1 MWKRLYA
8 LIRHGELDRG
18 LNTEVQFHIDME
30 TDKNIRLGMSPQDA
44 RRLALRSFGP
54 MEKHKEETRDA
65 RGVSWFESLL
75 ADLRYGARAL
85 FKHPGYALLAVLTLG
100 LGIGAN
106 TAIFS
111 VINGVLLKPL
121 PYEHGDRLVV
131 IQQSRPLSG
140 QPQVGVAIAEYFDYR
155 ERGKDVFDGVV
166 EYHQMNFDL
175 INRGEPDRVSTGVV
189 SANFFDLLGIRPII
203 GRTFVASD
211 DVEGAEAVLILSHT
225 YWRTKFGGDP
235 NIVGQVFEMND
246 RPHRVIGVL
255 PNVPHYPQE
264 NDVYMPVLACPF
276 RAAGERQ
283 IPRNRRAFGA
293 LNVFGRV
300 KDGVSLEQAK
310 SAVETTCHNFTQD
323 AAFRAVYRPET
334 SGFRATTVPVR
345 EALTTGARRL
355 LLILLGITGLVL
367 LIACANVANLT
378 LARMLGRDRE
388 LAMRAAL
395 GAGRGRLVRQLL
407 TESTLLGVF
416 GGVLGVG
423 FAWLTIDM
431 LTTFVGRFTSRTGE
445 IALEP
450 TVLLFTLGVSVFT
463 GLLFGTLPAL
473 GSRVD
478 LVSALKQGGGQ
489 AGQAG
494 SHKRMQGALIVA
506 QVAVSVMLLVGAGL
520 LLASFYRLQQV
531 EAGYRSDGVLSAQIY
546 GNFSRYPGINELRK
560 LYLPVLERLQAQPG
574 VSAAAITN
582 AVPLGGGAPGTT
594 RFEIEG
600 RVVDD
605 PERRPTTDARVA
617 TPQYFATLGIP
628 IVAGRVFNDLDNE
641 ESMRVAV
648 INRSMTRYWDGADP
662 VGSRIRPVVP
672 APPPRPGAP
681 PPPEQPWYTVV
692 GVVGDVRQFGL
703 AQEAVAQ
710 LYIPLMQTPFGLAGQ
725 VLVRTAGDPAAF
737 GNVLRSTVY
746 AVDPNQPVENV
757 QTLDDLRSEALAAP
771 RLTATLLGVFAGLA
785 LLVTLAG
792 IGGVIATS
800 VQQRTKEFG
809 LRMALGARR
818 DGVLLMVV
826 RQGLTLVVIGLVIGI
841 GGALAAGRVLSAYLY
856 ETAPR
861 DPIIFAGVA
870 AVFILAGVVA
880 CLIPARRATTVDPL
894 IALRAE

>member
-1 MWKRLYA
+1 MWKRLSA
-8 LIRHGELDRG
+8 LFRHGELDRG
-18 LNTEVQFHIDME
+18 LNAEVRFHVEME
-30 TDKNIRLGMSPQDA
+30 TEKNIKLGMSPADA
-44 RRLALRSFGP
+44 RLKALRSFGP
-54 MEKHKEETRDA
+54 MEKHKEETREA
-65 RGVSWFESLL
+65 RGVSALETLI

-85 FKHPGYALLAVLTLG
+85 LKHPGYALLAIVTLG

-121 PYEHGDRLVV
+121 PYEHGDRLVIV
-131 IQQSRPLSG
+131 QQSRPLSG
-140 QPQVGVAIAEYFDYR
+140 QPQVGVAIAEYFEYR
-155 ERGKDVFDGVV
+155 ERGKDVFDGLV

-175 INRGEPDRVSTGVV
+175 INRGEPDRVNTGVV
-189 SANFFDLLGIRPII
+189 SHNFFDLLGIKPIL
-203 GRTFVASD
+203 GRSFIASD
-211 DVEGAEAVLILSHT
+211 DVRDAEAVLILSHT

-276 RAAGERQ
+276 RAAGERA
-283 IPRNRRAFGA
+283 IPQNRRAFGA
-293 LNVFGRV
+293 LNVFGRL
-300 KDGVSLEQAK
+300 KEGATAEQAA
-310 SAVETTCHNFTQD
+310 SAVGAICHNFTQD
-323 AAFRAVYRPET
+323 NKQVYRPET

-345 EALTTGARRL
+345 EALTSGAREL
-355 LLILLGITGLVL
+355 LLILLGITGLIL

-407 TESTLLGVF
+407 TESTLLAVV
-416 GGVLGVG
+416 GGALGVA
-423 FAWLTIDM
+423 FAWVTIDM

-445 IALEP
+445 IELDP
-450 TVLLFTLGVSVFT
+450 VVLIFSLGISIFT

-489 AGQAG
+489 AGDAG
-494 SHKRMQGALIVA
+494 SRKKMQGALIVA

-520 LLASFYRLQQV
+520 LLASFYRLQRV
-531 EAGYRSDGVLSAQIY
+531 ETGYRSDGVLSAQIF
-546 GNFSRYPGINELRK
+546 GNFSRYPNINAQRK

-574 VSAAAITN
+574 VNSAAITN
-582 AVPLGGGAPGTT
+582 AVPLAGGAPGTT

-600 RVVDD
+600 RANDD
-605 PERRPTTDARVA
+605 PERLPTTDARVA
-617 TPQYFATLGIP
+617 TPQYFATIGIP
-628 IVAGRVFNDLDNE
+628 VISGRVFSDFDTE
-641 ESMRVAV
+641 ESMPVVV
-648 INRSMTRYWDGADP
+648 INKAMTKYWDNSDP
-662 VGSRIRPVVP
+662 IGSRISPVGP
-672 APPPRPGAP
+672 PNAPRV
-681 PPPEQPWYTVV
+681 WFTVV

-703 AQEAVAQ
+703 AQETVAQ
-710 LYIPLMQTPFGLAGQ
+710 LYLPLTQSPFGIAGQ
-725 VLVRTAGDPAAF
+725 ILVRTAGDPASF

-771 RLTATLLGVFAGLA
+771 RLTATLLGIFATLA

-818 DGVLLMVV
+818 DGVLMMVL
-826 RQGLTLVVIGLVIGI
+826 RQGLTLVVIGLAIGI

-856 ETAPR
+856 QTAPR
-861 DPIIFAGVA
+861 DPLIFAGVA

>member
-1 MWKRLYA
+1 MLKRLMA
-8 LIRHGELDRG
+8 LLRGTELDRG
-18 LNTEVQFHIDME
+18 LNAEVRFHIDME
-30 TDKNIRLGMSPQDA
+30 TEKNIKLGMSPAEA
-44 RRLALRSFGP
+44 RVKALRSFGP
-54 MEKHKEETRDA
+54 MEKHKEDTREA
-65 RGVSWFESLL
+65 RGVSWLENLIGD
-75 ADLRYGARAL
+75 AKYGGRAL

-131 IQQSRPLSG
+131 LQQSRPLSG

-155 ERGKDVFDGVV
+155 ERGTDVFDGLV

-175 INRGEPDRVSTGVV
+175 INRGEPDRVNTGVV
-189 SANFFDLLGIRPII
+189 SHNFFDLLGIKPII
-203 GRTFVASD
+203 GRTFVAAD
-211 DVEGAEAVLILSHT
+211 DVRDAEAVLILSHT

-283 IPRNRRAFGA
+283 MAQNRRAFGA
-293 LNVFGRV
+293 LNVFGRL
-300 KDGVSLEQAK
+300 KEGTSPEQAA
-310 SAVETTCHNFTQD
+310 SAVESICHTFVQD
-323 AAFRAVYRPET
+323 NKQVYRPET
-334 SGFRATTVPVR
+334 SGFRGTTVPVR
-345 EALTTGARRL
+345 EALTSGAREL
-355 LLILLGITGLVL
+355 LLILLGITGLIL

-395 GAGRGRLVRQLL
+395 GAGRGRLIRQLL
-407 TESTLLGVF
+407 TESTLLAVI
-416 GGVLGVG
+416 GGVLGVA
-423 FAWLTIDM
+423 FAWVTIDM

-445 IALEP
+445 ITLDP
-450 TVLLFTLGVSVFT
+450 MVLVFTLGISILT
-463 GLLFGTLPAL
+463 GVLFGTLPAL

-478 LVSALKQGGGQ
+478 LVSALKQGG
-489 AGQAG
+489 AQAG
-494 SHKRMQGALIVA
+494 SGSGRKRMQGALIVA

-520 LLASFYRLQQV
+520 LLASFYRLQRV
-531 EAGYRSDGVLSAQIY
+531 ETGYRTEGVLSAQIF
-546 GNFSRYPGINELRK
+546 GNFSRYPNITELKK
-560 LYLPVLERLQAQPG
+560 LYLPVIERLQSQPG
-574 VSAAAITN
+574 VNAVAITN

-600 RVVDD
+600 KSVDD
-605 PERRPTTDARVA
+605 PDRLPTTDVRVA
-617 TPQYFATLGIP
+617 SPQYFATIGVP
-628 IVAGRVFNDLDNE
+628 VVAGRVFNDLDNE
-641 ESMRVAV
+641 ESQRVVV
-648 INRSMTRYWDGADP
+648 INKSMTRYWDGVDP
-662 VGSRIRPVVP
+662 IGSRIRPVFGGP
-672 APPPRPGAP
+672 NPP
-681 PPPEQPWYTVV
+681 QDWYTVV

-703 AQEAVAQ
+703 ARDMVAQ
-710 LYIPLMQTPFGLAGQ
+710 LYLPLRQSLGNFAGQ

-737 GNVLRSTVY
+737 GNVLRTTVH
-746 AVDPNQPVENV
+746 AVDPNQPVEQV

-771 RLTATLLGVFAGLA
+771 RLTATLLGIFAALA

-800 VQQRTKEFG
+800 VTQRTKEFG

-818 DGVLLMVV
+818 EGVMMMVL
-826 RQGLTLVVIGLVIGI
+826 RQGLTLVVIGLAIGVA
-841 GGALAAGRVLSAYLY
+841 GALAAGRVLNAYLY
-856 ETAPR
+856 QTAPR
-861 DPIIFAGVA
+861 DPVIFIAVA
-870 AVFILAGVVA
+870 AVFVVAGVAA

>member
-1 MWKRLYA
+1 MVKRLLA
-8 LIRHGELDRG
+8 LMRHGELDRAM
-18 LNTEVQFHIDME
+18 NAEVRFHVEME
-30 TDKNIRLGMSPQDA
+30 TEKNIKLGMSPDA
-44 RRLALRSFGP
+44 ARLKALRSFGP
-54 MEKHKEETRDA
+54 MERHKEDVREA
-65 RGVSWFESLL
+65 RGVSWVETLA

-85 FKHPGYALLAVLTLG
+85 VKRPGYALLAVLTLG

-121 PYEHGDRLVV
+121 PYEHGDRLVIV
-131 IQQSRPLSG
+131 QQSRPLSG

-155 ERGKDVFDGVV
+155 ERARDVFDGLV
-166 EYHQMNFDL
+166 EYHQMSFDL
-175 INRGEPDRVSTGVV
+175 INRGEPDRVDTGVV
-189 SANFFDLLGIRPII
+189 SHHFFDLLGIQPIV
-203 GRTFVASD
+203 GRSFVQGD

-283 IPRNRRAFGA
+283 MAQNRRAFAA
-293 LNVFGRV
+293 LNVFGRLGP
-300 KDGVSLEQAK
+300 GVAPEQAA
-310 SAVETTCHNFTQD
+310 SAVASISQTFTQD
-323 AAFRAVYRPET
+323 HAQVYRPET
-334 SGFRATTVPVR
+334 SGFRGTTIPVR
-345 EALTTGARRL
+345 DALTSGAREL
-355 LLILLGITGLVL
+355 LLILLGITGLIL

-407 TESTLLGVF
+407 TESTLLAVA
-416 GGVLGVG
+416 GGAIGIG
-423 FAWLTIDM
+423 FAWVTIDM

-445 IALEP
+445 IALDP
-450 TVLLFTLGVSVFT
+450 LVLVFTLGVSVLT

-489 AGQAG
+489 AGDAG
-494 SHKRMQGALIVA
+494 GRKRIQSALIVA

-520 LLASFYRLQQV
+520 LLASFYRLQRV
-531 EAGYRSDGVLSAQIY
+531 ETGYRSDGVLSAQIY
-546 GNFSRYPGINELRK
+546 GNFSRYPNINAQRK
-560 LYLPVLERLQAQPG
+560 LYLPVLERIQAQAG
-574 VSAAAITN
+574 VNAAAITN

-605 PERRPTTDARVA
+605 PERRPTTDVRVA
-617 TPQYFATLGIP
+617 SPQYFATIGIP
-628 IVAGRVFNDLDNE
+628 VRSGRVFSDLDTE
-641 ESMRVAV
+641 ESMPVVV
-648 INRSMTRYWDGADP
+648 INQAMTRYWDGTDP
-662 VGSRIRPVVP
+662 IGSRIRPI
-672 APPPRPGAP
+672 AGSQA
-681 PPPEQPWYTVV
+681 QPWFTVV

-703 AQEAVAQ
+703 AQDTVAQ
-710 LYIPLMQTPFGLAGQ
+710 LYLPLTQSPFGIAGQ
-725 VLVRTAGDPAAF
+725 ILVRTAGDPAAF
-737 GNVLRSTVY
+737 GNVLRSTVH
-746 AVDPNQPVENV
+746 AVDPNQPVESV

-785 LLVTLAG
+785 WLVTLAG

-818 DGVLLMVV
+818 DSVLVMVV
-826 RQGLTLVVIGLVIGI
+826 RQGLTLVVMGLVLGI
-841 GGALAAGRVLSAYLY
+841 GGALAGGRVLSAYLY
-856 ETAPR
+856 DTAPR

-870 AVFILAGVVA
+870 LAFIVAGVVA

>member
-1 MWKRLYA
+1 VIRRLR
-8 LIRHGELDRG
+8 LWWRGGRLDRE
-18 LNTEVQFHIDME
+18 LNAEVRFHVDME
-30 TDKNIRLGMSPQDA
+30 TEKNIKLGMSPGDA
-44 RRLALRSFGP
+44 RLKALRSFGP

-65 RGVSWFESLL
+65 RGVSAIETLV

-85 FKHPGYALLAVLTLG
+85 FKHPGYAALAIVTLG

-121 PYEHGDRLVV
+121 PYEHGDRLVIV
-131 IQQSRPLSG
+131 QQSRPLSG

-155 ERGKDVFDGVV
+155 ERGKDVFDGLV

-175 INRGEPDRVSTGVV
+175 INRGEPDRVNTGVV
-189 SANFFDLLGIRPII
+189 SHNFFDLLGIKPIL

-211 DVEGAEAVLILSHT
+211 DVRDAEAVLILSHT

-283 IPRNRRAFGA
+283 MAQNRRAFGA
-293 LNVFGRV
+293 LNVFGRL
-300 KDGVSLEQAK
+300 KEGATPEQAA
-310 SAVETTCHNFTQD
+310 STVGAICHNFTQD
-323 AAFRAVYRPET
+323 RAFKPVYRPET
-334 SGFRATTVPVR
+334 SGFRATTIPVR
-345 EALTTGARRL
+345 EALTTGARQL

-395 GAGRGRLVRQLL
+395 GAGRGRLTRQLL
-407 TESTLLGVF
+407 TESTLLAVVSGVI
-416 GGVLGVG
+416 GIAV
-423 FAWLTIDM
+423 AWLTIDM

-445 IALEP
+445 ITLDP
-450 TVLLFTLGVSVFT
+450 VVLIFTLGISVFT

-489 AGQAG
+489 AGDAG
-494 SHKRMQGALIVA
+494 SRRKMQGALIVA

-520 LLASFYRLQQV
+520 LLASFYRLQRV
-531 EAGYRSDGVLSAQIY
+531 ETGYRSDGVLSAQIF
-546 GNFSRYPGINELRK
+546 GNFSRYPNINTQRK
-560 LYLPVLERLQAQPG
+560 LYLPVLERLQAQAG
-574 VSAAAITN
+574 VNSAAITN
-582 AVPLGGGAPGTT
+582 AVPLSGGAPGTT

-600 RVVDD
+600 RANDD
-605 PERRPTTDARVA
+605 PERLPTTDARVA
-617 TPQYFATLGIP
+617 TPQYFTTIGIP
-628 IVAGRVFNDLDNE
+628 VISGRVFNDLDTE
-641 ESMRVAV
+641 ESMPVVV
-648 INRSMTRYWDGADP
+648 INKAMTRYWDNTDP
-662 VGSRIRPVVP
+662 IGSRISPIGP
-672 APPPRPGAP
+672 PNAPRV
-681 PPPEQPWYTVV
+681 WYTVV

-703 AQEAVAQ
+703 AQETVAQ
-710 LYIPLMQTPFGLAGQ
+710 LYLPLTQSPFGIAGQ
-725 VLVRTAGDPAAF
+725 ILVRTAGDPSSF
-737 GNVLRSTVY
+737 GNILRSVVH

-757 QTLDDLRSEALAAP
+757 RTLDDLRSEALAAP
-771 RLTATLLGVFAGLA
+771 RLTAALLGIFAALA

-800 VQQRTKEFG
+800 VQQRTREFG

-818 DGVLLMVV
+818 DSVLMMVV
-826 RQGLTLVVIGLVIGI
+826 RQGLTLVMIGLAIGI
-841 GGALAAGRVLSAYLY
+841 AGALAGGRVLSAYLY
-856 ETAPR
+856 QTAPR
-861 DPIIFAGVA
+861 DPMIYAGVA
-870 AVFILAGVVA
+870 AVFILAGIVA